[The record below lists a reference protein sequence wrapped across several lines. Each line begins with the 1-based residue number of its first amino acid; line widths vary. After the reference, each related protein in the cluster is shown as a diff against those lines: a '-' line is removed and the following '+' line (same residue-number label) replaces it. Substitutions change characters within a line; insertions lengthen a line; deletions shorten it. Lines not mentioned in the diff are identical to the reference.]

1 MAANK
6 TVFFVIGVL
15 LVILGAFML
24 IPYLAQTIIY
34 EENSHSFLSS
44 AFVTAFIGTLFILTN
59 IEERELSLNLQQTFL
74 FSTLAWLSV
83 AIFGSIP
90 FIFSTLDLSISEA
103 FFESMSGITTTGS
116 TIIANLDETPKSI
129 LLWRAI
135 MQWLGGIGIIVMALT
150 VLPLLKVGGMQLFKM
165 EGSDTTEK
173 ILPRT
178 VEIATII
185 ISTYIILTF
194 LCGFFYWIFGMSL
207 FDSIAHSM
215 TTIATGGF
223 STHNDSIGFFKDS
236 NIEII
241 ATIFIILGSIPFI
254 TYLKFLK
261 GNKKIFFQDV
271 QIKGLIYLLVISIII
286 MFSYLFFINY
296 ENTILE
302 KLRIASFNVV
312 SILSGTGYVTDD
324 FGLWGEFSLIF
335 FLFLMFIGGCA
346 GSTTCGIKIF
356 RLQMLVLFLQNQI
369 KKLIYPNSV
378 FVVKYNNQ
386 KISDNFI
393 SSVIV
398 FIFAYLFLFLTLA
411 ILLSITGLDF
421 LSAISGAATSISNVG
436 PGLGDVIGPNG
447 NFREVSDVSKWI
459 LSFGMLLGRLEL
471 FAVLILFFP
480 SFWRG

>member
-1 MAANK
+1 MATNK
-6 TVFFVIGVL
+6 TVFFIIGIL
-15 LVILGAFML
+15 LVILGSFML
-24 IPYLAQTIIY
+24 VPYLIQLLY

-44 AFVTAFIGTLFILTN
+44 AFLTVFVGILFILAN
-59 IEERELSLNLQQTFL
+59 LEDEFRLNLQQTFL
-74 FSTLAWLSV
+74 FSTLAWVSI
-83 AIFGSIP
+83 AIFGSLP
-90 FIFSTLDLSISEA
+90 FLLSTLDLTISEA

-116 TIIANLDETPKSI
+116 TVISNLDGCPKSI

-135 MQWLGGIGIIVMALT
+135 MQWLGGIGIIVMAIT

-165 EGSDTTEK
+165 EGSDNTEK

-178 VEIATII
+178 AEVATII
-185 ISTYIILTF
+185 ISTYLILTL
-194 LCGFFYWIFGMSL
+194 LCGFFYWMFGMEI
-207 FDSIAHSM
+207 FDSVAHSM

-223 STHNDSIGFFKDS
+223 STHNSSIGFFKSS

-254 TYLKFLK
+254 SYLKFVK
-261 GNKKIFFQDV
+261 GNQKIFFQDV
-271 QIKGLIYLLVISIII
+271 QIKGLIYLLLFSITV
-286 MFSYLFFINY
+286 MFLYLLFVDNQ
-296 ENTILE
+296 NSLLDR
-302 KLRIASFNVV
+302 LRISSFNVV

-324 FGLWGEFSLIF
+324 FGLWGKFSLIF

-356 RLQMLVLFLQNQI
+356 RLQMLFLFLRNQI
-369 KKLIYPNSV
+369 KKLIYPNSI

-393 SSVIV
+393 NSVIV
-398 FIFAYLFLFLTLA
+398 FIFSYLFLFMILA
-411 ILLSITGLDF
+411 MLLSITGLDF

-436 PGLGDVIGPNG
+436 PGLGDMIGPNG
-447 NFREVSDVSKWI
+447 NFKQVSDTSKWL

-471 FAVLILFFP
+471 FAVLVLFFP
-480 SFWRG
+480 SFWKG